1 MTASIS
7 QARLDLAKAK
17 EDLDAAERAL
27 PGSDE
32 DTTMASPSLM
42 AVLERVRTAQRYLS
56 HLESVPASE
65 AEAASRAREP

>member
-1 MTASIS
+1 MTESIF

-27 PGSDE
+27 PESDA

-42 AVLERVRTAQRYLS
+42 AVLERVREAQRYLS
-56 HLESVPASE
+56 HLETVL
-65 AEAASRAREP
+65 AEAAAAANRGRET